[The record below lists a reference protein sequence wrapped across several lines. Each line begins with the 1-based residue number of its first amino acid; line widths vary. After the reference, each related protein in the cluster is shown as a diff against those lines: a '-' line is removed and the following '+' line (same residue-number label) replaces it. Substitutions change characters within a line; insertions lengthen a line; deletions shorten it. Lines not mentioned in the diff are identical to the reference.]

1 MEARHIQDGYGSLTN
16 PYRVFDQ
23 DFQQLAKYCLSQ
35 RVKFLDDTFPP
46 ERSSIGEGVL
56 SPSDLAKVEW
66 LRPKIAANP
75 SFVLRGVSRFDFGQ
89 GTVGEE
95 SYFVLIISL

>member
-1 MEARHIQDGYGSLTN
+1 MPPPGVCLNIMEARHKQDGYGSLKT

-35 RVKFLDDTFPP
+35 RVKFLDETFPP

-66 LRPKIAANP
+66 LRPAVSGAEICIQYFRSKYE
-75 SFVLRGVSRFDFGQ
+75 VLLG
-89 GTVGEE
+89 
-95 SYFVLIISL
+95 